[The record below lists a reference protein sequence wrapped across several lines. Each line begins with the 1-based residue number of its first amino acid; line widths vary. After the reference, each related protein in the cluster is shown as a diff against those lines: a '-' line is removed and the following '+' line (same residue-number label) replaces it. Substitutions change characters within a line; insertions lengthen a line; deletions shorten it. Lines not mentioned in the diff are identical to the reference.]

1 MVERAA
7 DQSAADALALERG
20 VDRGVRELDPALAEA
35 VLRDTGELAVE
46 GPANT
51 RQAQAAVLDWCYG
64 FYNQVRRHN
73 TIGMMSPINY
83 ENTAA
88 PTGKPHKEPASVT
101 DPPLNRQARMRVS
114 VLGRPGRSF
123 RGYRFW

>member
-1 MVERAA
+1 MPLDVAAHKRAGGDHVEPLGTHLVERAA

-64 FYNQVRRHN
+64 FYNQVRRI
-73 TIGMMSPINY
+73 T
-83 ENTAA
+83 
-88 PTGKPHKEPASVT
+88 
-101 DPPLNRQARMRVS
+101 
-114 VLGRPGRSF
+114 RS
-123 RGYRFW
+123 G